1 MSLLNQHHRIFSSVP
16 VMDRPLLDRLAPVKA
31 AGFDGL
37 SLLPSDLWALQEQGM
52 EPESV
57 ASKIADAGL
66 IVSEIDCIA
75 TWMPQHL
82 TLQTDDPMLKA
93 LQQSHAADRVIEV
106 AARVGAR
113 SVAVVEIFGITPNID
128 EAAEAFAALCD
139 KAAAYDLK
147 VHLEFAPFGG
157 IADLL
162 SAHQIITACNRPNAG
177 LTVDSWHLFRSG
189 GSLEQLAQIPAE
201 HIHTVQINDA
211 AGEAWPDVLA
221 ETMAARLL
229 PGTGSF
235 DLIGLL
241 QTLERIGSTAP
252 IEVEVFHS
260 DQADQDISAIATRWH
275 DALVAVQNAAK
286 RKNEN
291 GTK

>member
-1 MSLLNQHHRIFSSVP
+1 MAMSPINQHHRIFSSVP
-16 VMDRPLLDRLAPVKA
+16 VMNRPLLDRLAPVKA

-37 SLLPSDLWALQEQGM
+37 SLLPSDLWALEAEGLP
-52 EPESV
+52 PEEV
-57 ASKIADAGL
+57 AKRIADAGL
-66 IVSEIDCIA
+66 LVSELDCIA
-75 TWMPQHL
+75 AWLPQHFSV
-82 TLQTDDPMLKA
+82 QTNHPMLKG
-93 LQQSHAADRVIEV
+93 LQQSHGADRVIEI

-113 SVAVVEIFGITPNID
+113 SVAVVEIFGITPQID

-157 IADLL
+157 IPDLL
-162 SAHQIITACNRPNAG
+162 TGHQIITACGRPNAG

-189 GSLEQLAQIPAE
+189 GTLEQLAQIPAE

-211 AGEAWPDVLA
+211 AAEAWDDVMA

-235 DLIGLL
+235 DIVGLL

-252 IEVEVFHS
+252 IEVEVFHT
-260 DQADQDISAIATRWH
+260 DQANQDIATIATRWH
-275 DALVAVQNAAK
+275 EALVAVQNAAK
-286 RKNEN
+286 RKN
-291 GTK
+291 